1 MQIKIKKGLNIPLS
15 GEPEQT
21 IGTGNSVST
30 VALLGPDT
38 IGLKPRMEVREGEH
52 VRLGQALFTDK
63 QNPGVQ
69 FTSPGSGTVTAINRG
84 ERRVLQSVVIQLD
97 GEDAE
102 EFESF
107 PIDQLAG
114 LSGQQVRQNLLAS
127 GLWTAFRTR
136 PYSKIPEPDATTHA
150 IFVTA
155 IDTNPLAADPAVII
169 ARDAEAFGHGMQL
182 LSALTDGSVYLCT
195 AVDSGISMPA
205 GDRFE
210 HAEFGGPHPAGL
222 AGTHIHF
229 LDPVSE
235 QKTVW
240 HIGYQEVIAIGKLFV
255 SGRISVERVI
265 ALGGPLVTK
274 PRLIVTRLGA
284 NTSELVRDE
293 FEGRTVRVIS
303 GSVLA
308 GHRAAGWAAYLGRY
322 DQQISI
328 LQEGS
333 PREFLSFMRLG
344 TQKFSSGRAFAGHLT
359 HRGSFPL
366 TSTQNG
372 SPRAMV
378 SIGSFETVM
387 PLDILA
393 TPLLKALLVGDTD
406 SARELGCLELAEED
420 LALCTFVCNGKYDYG
435 PHLRSNLLEIE
446 VNG

>member
-1 MQIKIKKGLNIPLS
+1 MQIRIKKGLDIPLS

-21 IGTGNSVST
+21 IGTGNSVTT

-63 QNPGVQ
+63 QNPGVR

-97 GEDAE
+97 GDDAE

-107 PIDQLAG
+107 PGDQLAG

-136 PYSKIPEPDATTHA
+136 PYSKIPEPEATTHA

-182 LSALTDGSVYLCT
+182 LSTLTDGSVYLCT
-195 AVDSGISMPA
+195 AVDSGISTPA

-240 HIGYQEVIAIGKLFV
+240 HIAYQEVIAIGKLFV
-255 SGRISVERVI
+255 SGRLPVERVV
-265 ALGGPLVTK
+265 ALGGPLMTK

-284 NTSELVRDE
+284 NTSELVHGE

-322 DQQISI
+322 DQQISV

-344 TQKFSSGRAFAGHLT
+344 TQKFSSGRAFAGHLF

-366 TSTQNG
+366 TSSQQG

-378 SIGSFETVM
+378 SIGSFEAVM

-406 SARELGCLELAEED
+406 SARGLGCLELAEED